1 MNFNAT
7 YGMASPV
14 FTAVAYDVLRSV
26 GSKDAVV
33 KLSVGAD
40 SAMLH
45 GGDPHAIFHDGSIAR
60 AQLTETDKARD
71 SEIAELRA
79 ALLVVATEDGGLAG
93 KMEAAL
99 NKLGEVA
106 LHLGQTAMSP
116 KVMAAFAHAY
126 PFMEVAGDVVLAWQ
140 LLWRANLAAQKL
152 EKGAKKK
159 ERLRGD

>member
-1 MNFNAT
+1 MNFNTT

-60 AQLTETDKARD
+60 AQLTETEKARD

-79 ALLVVATEDGGLAG
+79 ALLVVATEDGGVAG
-93 KMEAAL
+93 KMDLSDKDVAYLRLVCEGL
-99 NKLGEVA
+99 NDTECAERLGLSVRA
-106 LHLGQTAMSP
+106 IKSR
-116 KVMAAFAHAY
+116 KKS
-126 PFMEVAGDVVLAWQ
+126 VLAATNC
-140 LLWRANLAAQKL
+140 LSLSHAVKRFVCDY
-152 EKGAKKK
+152 GS
-159 ERLRGD
+159 